1 MRLSYNI
8 FSVPF
13 LANGTTECSEA
24 DGFLLKRSK
33 LKQAVKTKR
42 CIMPVLG
49 ICVRPWNIIPCM
61 PPFFKAVKKM
71 VEQRMSYLLTTLI
84 ELKAALS
91 RIGDGLRFM
100 YKYMVPWLFLVGLC
114 VVGLVPIF
122 ICHTPGIRCHH
133 YTAITIAHMT
143 NYVARCVLR

>member
-13 LANGTTECSEA
+13 LAKGTTECSEA

-33 LKQAVKTKR
+33 PKQAVKTKR

-122 ICHTPGIRCHH
+122 ICHTPRIICHH
-133 YTAITIAHMT
+133 YTAIMIAHM
-143 NYVARCVLR
+143 AD

>member
-1 MRLSYNI
+1 
-8 FSVPF
+8 
-13 LANGTTECSEA
+13 
-24 DGFLLKRSK
+24 
-33 LKQAVKTKR
+33 
-42 CIMPVLG
+42 MPVLG
-49 ICVRPWNIIPCM
+49 IYVRPWNIIPRM

-71 VEQRMSYLLTTLI
+71 VEQRMSYLLATLI

-100 YKYMVPWLFLVGLC
+100 YKYMEPWLFLVGLC

-122 ICHTPGIRCHH
+122 ICRTPGITCHH
-133 YTAITIAHMT
+133 YTAITIVHMT

>member
-24 DGFLLKRSK
+24 DGFVLKRSK

-42 CIMPVLG
+42 YIMPVLR
-49 ICVRPWNIIPCM
+49 ICIRPWNIIPSM
-61 PPFFKAVKKM
+61 TPFFKAVKKM
-71 VEQRMSYLLTTLI
+71 VEQRMSYLLTSLI

-91 RIGDGLRFM
+91 RICDGLRFV
-100 YKYMVPWLFLVGLC
+100 YKHMIPWLFLVGLC
-114 VVGLVPIF
+114 VVRLVPIF
-122 ICHTPGIRCHH
+122 ICHAPGITCHH
-133 YTAITIAHMT
+133 YTAITIAYMT
-143 NYVARCVLR
+143 NYVAGCVLG

>member
-1 MRLSYNI
+1 M
-8 FSVPF
+8 PF
-13 LANGTTECSEA
+13 LAKGTTECSEA

-49 ICVRPWNIIPCM
+49 IYVRPWNIIPCM

-71 VEQRMSYLLTTLI
+71 VEQRMSYLLTTHI
-84 ELKAALS
+84 KLKAALS
-91 RIGDGLRFM
+91 WIGDGLRFV

-114 VVGLVPIF
+114 VVRLVPIF
-122 ICHTPGIRCHH
+122 ICHALEITCHH